1 MHLFSRLRAH
11 QRAFFV
17 ACTVLGGVVA
27 TLPFLAEP
35 NGNMAVVPYLTT
47 WFMCGV
53 AAGVLVPERPWRW
66 AFAMALGQPIAL
78 VVREPEMS
86 LLVLVMIPL
95 IPIMAVPMIA
105 GAYMGTLLSPVRTTT
120 TPAAVIP
127 SAQFPGVTSRL
138 MMLSTGGLLIGAIPV
153 SFVPRTSSAL
163 FILWIAVAAVLGVA
177 SVAWAGSGVWKA
189 TGITVGVAIAA
200 FMTAVIYDT
209 SMGGP
214 NHNMLPFELWY
225 VSIATFVSAASL
237 AVVTRWIVGKSRV
250 LPQEA

>member
-1 MHLFSRLRAH
+1 MTF
-11 QRAFFV
+11 
-17 ACTVLGGVVA
+17 
-27 TLPFLAEP
+27 
-35 NGNMAVVPYLTT
+35 VVPT
-47 WFMCGV
+47 FRSASG
-53 AAGVLVPERPWRW
+53 

-138 MMLSTGGLLIGAIPV
+138 MMLSNGGLLIGAIPV

-163 FILWIAVAAVLGVA
+163 FILWIAVAAVPGVA

-189 TGITVGVAIAA
+189 TGIAVRVAIAA

-214 NHNMLPFELWY
+214 NHNMLPFKLWY
-225 VSIATFVSAASL
+225 SQHCDVRAGGVARGGDALDRWEIACAASGGL
-237 AVVTRWIVGKSRV
+237 TVNVVVPTFKSARAAIVCVVIIAADGPTQRS
-250 LPQEA
+250 LDQ